1 MQRVES
7 IDWKKGELKDK
18 TAEGRAF
25 DDVNHETGNE
35 QVGQRRGKGLLR
47 QSEER
52 REEDRAKGANAIELL
67 RWKLTMNTDDV
78 NED

>member
-1 MQRVES
+1 M
-7 IDWKKGELKDK
+7 KDK

-25 DDVNHETGNE
+25 DDVNRETGNE

-67 RWKLTMNTDDV
+67 R
-78 NED
+78 